1 MPPTLGYNVMNC
13 EEMDY
18 PSYSYFLSP
27 ILFVA
32 NLFSWYNAFGMA
44 YFLIFPAFY
53 LPQICLKEYVNT
65 LQIRPVIITL
75 YRRLQL
81 LALDYNECYAQVFLP
96 MTMIAVMIGGV
107 SSLFILIRLHSEV
120 PVVGIVF
127 FGVQIVI
134 ILGMFN
140 FNFVFGFGGRIL
152 AGSRELIKTC
162 GKIEGL

>member
-1 MPPTLGYNVMNC
+1 
-13 EEMDY
+13 
-18 PSYSYFLSP
+18 
-27 ILFVA
+27 
-32 NLFSWYNAFGMA
+32 MA

-53 LPQICLKEYVNT
+53 FSQICLKEYVNT

>member
-1 MPPTLGYNVMNC
+1 MPPLPPTLGYNVMNC

-32 NLFSWYNAFGMA
+32 NLFPWYNAFGMA

-65 LQIRPVIITL
+65 LLIITL